1 MSAER
6 SEHFFKGSFT
16 RREVNQGL
24 ASAGLALFSGVAL
37 GKRSLQMDAGPS
49 LPADEWM
56 HARAW
61 SAESTDESTHVLG
74 NGRAMVH
81 ELGPNILYFRAPWIS
96 APSLLTM
103 NLATAGIHT
112 VSSRAR
118 GSLIWQHT
126 VYSGAQK
133 VGTILD
139 FLDGE
144 MPVLRRAIRCDVEL
158 GFLVRSPRLVAYAD
172 RYAAYGALLG
182 QWPYGST
189 IYGDFK
195 SSDPFTLEIL
205 YTKGVRA
212 EAQTA
217 GESGRTGH
225 HDTRDAMQETL
236 LRVPAGSAELLI
248 VGEQNFE
255 HCLDTADRAI
265 AKSTQVALDETRALW
280 KKKLSSVRV
289 PQNEQTSA
297 LPVAD
302 VVDDVATL
310 LLGHQSREG
319 SVAAGQYYPLFYVRD
334 QYGVSRALLAMGMTE
349 EAKGIL
355 AFYYRIW
362 RERGRIHNAQSDGPR
377 LWFHRAENDDVEMTG
392 YLIVQAFDYLRAS
405 GDEAFV
411 AEILPMLQWAL
422 EVEEAQLFAQM
433 LPFNGDETYVAGG
446 VFPRT
451 HLTDGSSEAT
461 LLYVAAAER
470 LLQWVEMRKLWS
482 PEKVSGHK
490 GRAAKVKAAY
500 AENFVADGKIAVNR
514 PRVPDPKVLPRF
526 RYGVCLGHYDE
537 NCLFLSDTEIAEDG
551 RYFCMSCYPK
561 RTRAMYEARRSFI
574 PSVGLTSVLLD
585 YAIVSDAVMERTT
598 ADAVAVFAQDGRF
611 AWPKRTLPGYETAV
625 VVMALK
631 HRKDARAQAFLRQM
645 LALRDATGAWVEYYE
660 NGEPKG
666 CRARPWESALS
677 VAALLDAV
685 KTA

>member
-1 MSAER
+1 MPAEQ
-6 SEHFFKGSFT
+6 SESVFKGNIT
-16 RREVNQGL
+16 RREVNKGL
-24 ASAGLALFSGVAL
+24 ASASLALFSGAAM
-37 GKRSLQMDAGPS
+37 GKPRWAPNDTEGLS
-49 LPADEWM
+49 ADGLM

-61 SAESTDESTHVLG
+61 SPDSSDKSTHVLG

-103 NLATAGIHT
+103 GLVAGAGVHT
-112 VSSRAR
+112 VSSRMR
-118 GSLIWQHT
+118 GGLIWQHT

-133 VGTILD
+133 AGTILD

-144 MPVLRRAIRCDVEL
+144 MPVLRRVIRCDTEL
-158 GFLVRSPRLVAYAD
+158 TFLVKSPRLAAYTD
-172 RYAAYGALLG
+172 RYAKYGALLG

-205 YTKGVRA
+205 YTKGVRV
-212 EAQTA
+212 EAQRP
-217 GESGRTGH
+217 GEADGTSMH
-225 HDTRDAMQETL
+225 ETV
-236 LRVPAGSAELLI
+236 LRVPAGTSELIL
-248 VGEQNFE
+248 VGGEDIE
-255 HCLDTADRAI
+255 HCLDTADKAI
-265 AKSTQVALDETRALW
+265 AKSAQSALAETQALW
-280 KKKLSSVRV
+280 KRKLSSVRV
-289 PQNEQTSA
+289 PQSGNVEVPA
-297 LPVAD
+297 AD

-310 LLGHQSREG
+310 LLGHQSYAG

-349 EAKGIL
+349 EAKRIL
-355 AFYYRIW
+355 AFYYGIW

-405 GDEAFV
+405 GDEAFA
-411 AEILPMLQWAL
+411 AEITPMLQWAL
-422 EVEEAQLFAQM
+422 EVQEAQLFAQM

-446 VFPRT
+446 VLPRT

-461 LLYVAAAER
+461 LLYVVATER
-470 LLQWVEMRKLWS
+470 LLRWVEERKLWS
-482 PEKVSGHK
+482 AEKIRAHREK
-490 GRAAKVKAAY
+490 AAKVKAGY
-500 AENFVADGKIAVNR
+500 AGNFITDGKIAVNH

-551 RYFCMSCYPK
+551 RYFCLSCYPK
-561 RTRAMYEARRSFI
+561 RPRAEYDARSYFI
-574 PSVGLTSVLLD
+574 PSVGLTSVLLG
-585 YAIVSDAVMERTT
+585 YAIASDAVMQTTT
-598 ADAVAVFAQDGRF
+598 ADAVAVFSRDGKF

-625 VVMALK
+625 VAMALTK
-631 HRKDARAQAFLRQM
+631 QKDVRAKEFLRQM
-645 LALRDATGAWVEYYE
+645 LTLRDATGSWVEYYIDAQ
-660 NGEPKG
+660 PQG
-666 CRARPWESALS
+666 CRCRPWESALS
-677 VAALLDAV
+677 VVALLDAV
-685 KTA
+685 RRA